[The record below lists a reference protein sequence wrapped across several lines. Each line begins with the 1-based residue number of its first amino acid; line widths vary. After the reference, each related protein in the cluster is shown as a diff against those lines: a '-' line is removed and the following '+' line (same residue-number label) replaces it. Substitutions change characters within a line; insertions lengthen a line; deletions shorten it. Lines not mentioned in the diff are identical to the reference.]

1 MFWLQS
7 HSKAPGAIR
16 RNRPSKFSAFWD
28 FFKKRGRDAR
38 DRVER
43 LAECIVE
50 IVKLKL
56 ACELVILE
64 VGLHLVADAAEAV
77 PQGFLGQIWPMI
89 GLAVGQIWPI
99 RPLFSLVL
107 YVILL
112 EIVCWMD
119 GNRHAADRL
128 HELRAKIRT
137 LEAEADELRLY
148 LQQNLTI

>member
-1 MFWLQS
+1 
-7 HSKAPGAIR
+7 
-16 RNRPSKFSAFWD
+16 
-28 FFKKRGRDAR
+28 
-38 DRVER
+38 
-43 LAECIVE
+43 
-50 IVKLKL
+50 
-56 ACELVILE
+56 
-64 VGLHLVADAAEAV
+64 
-77 PQGFLGQIWPMI
+77 MI

-99 RPLFSLVL
+99 RPLFSLLVL

-148 LQQNLTI
+148 LQQNPHDLEGDEYYASIGSYRRRYVDWEGLEREIGKAVLGRYTAFRLIPVVRLRERREREVA